1 MSSIP
6 KAAFARA
13 LTIEA
18 GNSPAERL
26 APYLPPGL
34 LAAAID
40 AATVP
45 ILIVDAPPPHAVE
58 AVEPLR
64 AAGAFAYADAER
76 LIAIGPRSAIERAAA
91 GADDGARAVLAELL
105 RAFDATSTR
114 SLRYHARA
122 HTLDFSAGAKV
133 MGILNVTPDSFF
145 DRGKYSGV
153 DRARE
158 RAAQMVADGA
168 ATIDIGGQSYAHWN
182 PRIAAQE
189 ERERVVPV
197 VEALVR
203 DGLGIPLSIDTFKAE
218 VADAALAAGADII
231 NDCSGLSDP
240 ALVDVVARYGAALV
254 IMHLKGELNVRAAE
268 YPYDDALC
276 EIVTF
281 LRERVERALAAG
293 VANESIAVD
302 PGLEF
307 GKEPAVDCEILDRFG
322 DLRSLGLPILLAA
335 SRKSFIGRIF
345 HKPARE
351 LLVPS
356 LATAALGVIAG
367 ANLVRVHDVAET
379 VALCRMIGT
388 VRPAVRGALDLL
400 PAMPT

>member
-1 MSSIP
+1 LRSHSEIG
-6 KAAFARA
+6 FARA
-13 LTIEA
+13 LTAEA
-18 GNSPAERL
+18 GNTSAERL
-26 APYLPPGL
+26 AEYLPLDL
-34 LAAAID
+34 LAEAID
-40 AATVP
+40 VATVP
-45 ILIVDAPPPHAVE
+45 VLVIDAPPPHAVE
-58 AVEPLR
+58 VLEPLR
-64 AAGAFAYADAER
+64 AAGAFAYADAQR
-76 LIAIGPRSAIERAAA
+76 MIAIGPRSAFLRAAE
-91 GADDGARAVLAELL
+91 GLDETARALVAELL
-105 RAFDATSTR
+105 RAFDATVTR
-114 SLRYHARA
+114 SLRYRARVYE
-122 HTLDFSAGAKV
+122 LDFTAGAKV

-145 DRGKYSGV
+145 DNGRYSGV

-158 RAAQMVADGA
+158 RAARMVADGA

-203 DGLGIPLSIDTFKAE
+203 DGLRVPLSIDTFKAE

-240 ALVDVVARYGAALV
+240 ALVDVVARHGAALV

-268 YPYDDALC
+268 YPYDDPMR

-281 LRERVERALAAG
+281 LRERIERALAAG
-293 VANESIAVD
+293 IPSESIAID

-307 GKEPAVDCEILDRFG
+307 GKEPAVDCEILDRFA

-345 HKPARE
+345 HRPARE

-379 VALCRMIGT
+379 AALCRMLGT
-388 VRPAVRGALDLL
+388 VRPPIRRTLDLL
-400 PAMPT
+400 DAMPK

>member
-1 MSSIP
+1 MSAP
-6 KAAFARA
+6 LFARA
-13 LTIEA
+13 LSTEA
-18 GNSPAERL
+18 GNTAAERL
-26 APYLPPGL
+26 APYLPGGL
-34 LAAAID
+34 LGAAVD

-45 ILIVDAPPPHAVE
+45 ILVIDGPSPHAAE
-58 AVEPLR
+58 ALERLR
-64 AAGAFAYADAER
+64 AAGAFGYADDDR
-76 LIAIGPRSAIERAAA
+76 LIAIGPRSALERAAD
-91 GADDGARAVLAELL
+91 GADDGARALLAELL
-105 RAFDATSTR
+105 RAFDAATTR
-114 SLRYHARA
+114 SLRYRARKFE
-122 HTLDFSAGAKV
+122 LDFSAGAKV

-182 PRIAAQE
+182 PRIAAEE
-189 ERERVVPV
+189 ERARVVPV

-203 DGLGIPLSIDTFKAE
+203 DGLGIPLSIDTFKAD
-218 VADAALAAGADII
+218 VAEAALAAGADII

-240 ALVDVVARYGAALV
+240 GLVDVVARHDAALV
-254 IMHLKGELNVRAAE
+254 IMHIKGELNVRAAE
-268 YPYDDALC
+268 YPYDDAMR

-293 VANESIAVD
+293 VSSESISID

-307 GKEPAVDCEILDRFG
+307 GKEPAVDCEILDRFA
-322 DLRSLGLPILLAA
+322 DLRSLGFPILLAA

-388 VRPAVRGALDLL
+388 VRPAVRDALDLL
-400 PAMPT
+400 EAMPS